1 MLQFSVTVIFWI
13 TIARSYDDIFTHPQE
28 IWEREYGAVFFLR
41 KLTQLH
47 VPSSEVDL
55 CSMRV
60 FLLNSPSRR
69 GNYQWR
75 KHQARV
81 RVNDWLY
88 SHSYN
93 IWRGSNISP
102 GWFSCIS
109 SIPVELEFWDV
120 GFFGERKT
128 GEPEKKPRN
137 QQQTQTAHYTRSEW
151 NRATLVRGKH
161 SHSCAVPA
169 LLLAPLSS
177 VLNSVIDTNF
187 HLCWLLPIILKDNLL
202 WFF

>member
-1 MLQFSVTVIFWI
+1 M
-13 TIARSYDDIFTHPQE
+13 TISSLIHKRSGNGST
-28 IWEREYGAVFFLR
+28 ERSFFLR
-41 KLTQLH
+41 KLTRLH

-69 GNYQWR
+69 GNYQWW

-102 GWFSCIS
+102 GWFSCSS

-120 GFFGERKT
+120 GFCGERKT
-128 GEPEKKPRN
+128 EEPEERPRD
-137 QQQTQTAHYTRSEW
+137 QQQTQTAHYTGSEW

-161 SHSCAVPA
+161 SHSYAFPA
-169 LLLAPLSS
+169 LLLAPLCT
-177 VLNSVIDTNF
+177 VLHSVIDTISIMLTPTNYS
-187 HLCWLLPIILKDNLL
+187 
-202 WFF
+202 